1 MVAEKAVVIL
11 RQNYKM
17 FVYFSVYDFVAL
29 VCENFKYGYKIFKP
43 DQQCLQNYS
52 YLYNSTNI
60 QYHEISLIT
69 NSLQKFCKSVLSFE
83 VFIEVFKYFTELV
96 SILSRYWI

>member
-29 VCENFKYGYKIFKP
+29 VYENFKYGYKIFKP
-43 DQQCLQNYS
+43 AQQCL
-52 YLYNSTNI
+52 
-60 QYHEISLIT
+60 
-69 NSLQKFCKSVLSFE
+69 
-83 VFIEVFKYFTELV
+83 
-96 SILSRYWI
+96 

>member
-1 MVAEKAVVIL
+1 MSYTLYMHNHLKTSKITTKSSYFNPMVVEKAVVIL

-43 DQQCLQNYS
+43 AQQCL
-52 YLYNSTNI
+52 
-60 QYHEISLIT
+60 
-69 NSLQKFCKSVLSFE
+69 
-83 VFIEVFKYFTELV
+83 
-96 SILSRYWI
+96 